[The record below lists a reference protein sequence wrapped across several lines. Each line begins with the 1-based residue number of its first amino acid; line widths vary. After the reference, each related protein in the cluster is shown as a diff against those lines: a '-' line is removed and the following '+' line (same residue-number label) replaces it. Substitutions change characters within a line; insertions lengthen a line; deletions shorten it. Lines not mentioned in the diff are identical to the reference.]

1 MDTKSKNSRKFGIL
15 ILILLLA
22 ASSAVMMLQYGT
34 IRRQIESV
42 QEGGSRS
49 GETAADMANTLA
61 EGNYLLYN
69 RYVRDTDPA
78 EVLSLY
84 GQQRFDLAEKYL
96 DYELIDSKD
105 EVIASD
111 LPEEEQEKL
120 HEDGKEYAFRVKYIF
135 SENGDLE
142 DIQIGGTAFGAEEAD
157 IKHYNAYGCYVHLRD
172 NRRKSGSLWEYHC
185 FGKRRISRVLQYQ
198 LYNGFQRYA

>member
-1 MDTKSKNSRKFGIL
+1 MLDTKSKNSRKFGIL

-42 QEGGSRS
+42 QEEGSRS

-120 HEDGKEYAFRVKYIF
+120 H
-135 SENGDLE
+135 
-142 DIQIGGTAFGAEEAD
+142 
-157 IKHYNAYGCYVHLRD
+157 
-172 NRRKSGSLWEYHC
+172 
-185 FGKRRISRVLQYQ
+185 
-198 LYNGFQRYA
+198 

>member
-42 QEGGSRS
+42 QEEGSRS

-69 RYVRDTDPA
+69 RYVRT
-78 EVLSLY
+78 LI
-84 GQQRFDLAEKYL
+84 RRKYFL
-96 DYELIDSKD
+96 FTDSKGL
-105 EVIASD
+105 IW
-111 LPEEEQEKL
+111 QKN
-120 HEDGKEYAFRVKYIF
+120 I
-135 SENGDLE
+135 
-142 DIQIGGTAFGAEEAD
+142 
-157 IKHYNAYGCYVHLRD
+157 
-172 NRRKSGSLWEYHC
+172 
-185 FGKRRISRVLQYQ
+185 
-198 LYNGFQRYA
+198 

>member
-1 MDTKSKNSRKFGIL
+1 
-15 ILILLLA
+15 
-22 ASSAVMMLQYGT
+22 MMLQYGT

-42 QEGGSRS
+42 QEEGSRS

-96 DYELIDSKD
+96 DYEFNNPNDMTDIIGEGWTGETALGLAVYALKKGKSFEHCLIISTNHRGDSDSTASMAAQLYAAFKTLDSKD
-105 EVIASD
+105 LEVYEKIDLKNIINKSLENIEVINNFE
-111 LPEEEQEKL
+111 LEKKKTNL
-120 HEDGKEYAFRVKYIF
+120 EKKELTGVLKV
-135 SENGDLE
+135 
-142 DIQIGGTAFGAEEAD
+142 
-157 IKHYNAYGCYVHLRD
+157 IKKLFN
-172 NRRKSGSLWEYHC
+172 
-185 FGKRRISRVLQYQ
+185 
-198 LYNGFQRYA
+198 

>member
-42 QEGGSRS
+42 QEEGSRS

-84 GQQRFDLAEKYL
+84 GQQRF
-96 DYELIDSKD
+96 
-105 EVIASD
+105 
-111 LPEEEQEKL
+111 
-120 HEDGKEYAFRVKYIF
+120 EDGNAKQHIPIQER
-135 SENGDLE
+135 SLE
-142 DIQIGGTAFGAEEAD
+142 
-157 IKHYNAYGCYVHLRD
+157 H
-172 NRRKSGSLWEYHC
+172 
-185 FGKRRISRVLQYQ
+185 LQYGDV
-198 LYNGFQRYA
+198 L

>member
-42 QEGGSRS
+42 QEEGSRS

-111 LPEEEQEKL
+111 LPEE
-120 HEDGKEYAFRVKYIF
+120 
-135 SENGDLE
+135 
-142 DIQIGGTAFGAEEAD
+142 
-157 IKHYNAYGCYVHLRD
+157 
-172 NRRKSGSLWEYHC
+172 
-185 FGKRRISRVLQYQ
+185 
-198 LYNGFQRYA
+198 

>member
-42 QEGGSRS
+42 QEEGSRS

-69 RYVRDTDPA
+69 RYGTLIR
-78 EVLSLY
+78 
-84 GQQRFDLAEKYL
+84 RKYFL
-96 DYELIDSKD
+96 FTDSKGL
-105 EVIASD
+105 I
-111 LPEEEQEKL
+111 
-120 HEDGKEYAFRVKYIF
+120 
-135 SENGDLE
+135 
-142 DIQIGGTAFGAEEAD
+142 
-157 IKHYNAYGCYVHLRD
+157 
-172 NRRKSGSLWEYHC
+172 
-185 FGKRRISRVLQYQ
+185 LQK
-198 LYNGFQRYA
+198 NI